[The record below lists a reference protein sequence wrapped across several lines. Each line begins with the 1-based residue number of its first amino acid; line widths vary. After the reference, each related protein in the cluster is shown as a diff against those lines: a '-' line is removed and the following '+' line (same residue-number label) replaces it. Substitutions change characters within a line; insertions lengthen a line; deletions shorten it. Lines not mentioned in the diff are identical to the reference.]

1 MTLQRLLICLFF
13 SWLSLLSVPSALA
26 QQVPVRATESMQY
39 WIDAQGSATVEDV
52 MGLSPSNFA
61 PLEGA
66 KAQQLGATSAMW
78 LRYEL
83 PQQTSQFDRYLKL
96 EGPPFMNRISLY
108 QRDTSGKWVEQRAG
122 DHLPNAQW
130 SYPAI
135 SPNFKLESSTQG
147 VVWLRIQE
155 FPSPSRPTLSLIDEN
170 DYRSQQLRGLL
181 LIGCYFGFCLLVLYL
196 GVVYWRLH
204 RDSVFV
210 SYVAYV
216 ACMIGL
222 QLCFTGVGQA
232 VFWRSA
238 GAWNDV
244 IIACF
249 AQWVVATGLWFV
261 RQVIALQRHSPRLN
275 QFVKAW
281 CVFGFVFPLVYALSI
296 SPTTLR
302 ILNLYGIASVIL
314 SIAITLW
321 TWKKG
326 ESYGKWATLAFLPLH
341 LAYIFPGLR
350 LAGVVQDGWV
360 TQYAF
365 LIGSAIE
372 IPALLYLLHR
382 RAKEFGENAARMQSV
397 RSTDALT
404 GLPILPVLE
413 LRLGDA
419 MERAKRQETQCA
431 FLIVE
436 LQNYAAIVN
445 KEGRLAGEQALVLM
459 ASRLQDCA
467 RSIDTVCRLGDTR
480 MGILIEPPVSTFKIS
495 ELAQS
500 IVTKG
505 LMRLSNDPQE
515 ITHVYCIG
523 TIALPFHQTSEE
535 SPALDAQSIL
545 NFAQE
550 QLGKVPVT
558 SSRKIFKLPLTDGDL
573 ADFAQSSRRP
583 AAESKPVWHA
593 K

>member
-1 MTLQRLLICLFF
+1 MTAQRLLIRIAL
-13 SWLSLLSVPSALA
+13 SWLCLLSLPSIANH
-26 QQVPVRATESMQY
+26 RATAFMQY
-39 WIDAQGSATVEDV
+39 WIDAQGSATVEEV
-52 MGLSPSNFA
+52 MRLESSSFK

-66 KAQQLGATSAMW
+66 KAQQLSATSAMW

-83 PQQTSQFDRYLKL
+83 PQRKGELDRFLKL

-108 QRDTSGKWVEQRAG
+108 QRDTSGKWAEQTAG
-122 DHLPNAQW
+122 DHVANAAW

-135 SPNFKLESSTQG
+135 APYFKLAPSTEG

-155 FPSPSRPTLSLIDEN
+155 FPSPSRPTLSLMDEN
-170 DYRSQQLRGLL
+170 EYRAQQLNGLL

-196 GVVYWRLH
+196 GFVYWRLH
-204 RDSVFV
+204 RDNVFLAYV
-210 SYVAYV
+210 SYV

-232 VFWRSA
+232 VLWRNA

-244 IIACF
+244 LIAVF
-249 AQWVVATGLWFV
+249 AEWVVATGLWFL
-261 RQVIALQRHSPRLN
+261 RQIIALRRHSPRLN
-275 QFVKAW
+275 QFIKAW
-281 CVFGFVFPLVYALSI
+281 CVFGFIYPFVYALSI
-296 SPTTLR
+296 SPATLG
-302 ILNLYGIASVIL
+302 ILNLYGILSVIL
-314 SIAITLW
+314 SIAASLW
-321 TWKKG
+321 AWRQG
-326 ESYGKWATLAFLPLH
+326 EPYGKWATLAFLPLH

-350 LAGVVQDGWV
+350 LAGVIHDGWV

-419 MERAKRQETQCA
+419 IERARRQDTQCA

-436 LQNYAAIVN
+436 LQNHAQIVA
-445 KEGRLAGEQALVLM
+445 KKGRLAGEQALVLM
-459 ASRLQDCA
+459 ASRLESCA
-467 RSIDTVCRLGDTR
+467 RSIDTVCRLSDTR
-480 MGILIEPPVSTFKIS
+480 IGILVEPPTTSFKMGQ
-495 ELAQS
+495 LAQS

-505 LMRLSNDPQE
+505 LMRASDDLQE
-515 ITHVYCIG
+515 ITHVYCVG
-523 TIALPFHQTSEE
+523 TMALPLQEATDQT
-535 SPALDAQSIL
+535 PALMAQDIL
-545 NFAQE
+545 SSSQSE
-550 QLGKVPVT
+550 LDKVPVT
-558 SSRKIFKLPLTDGDL
+558 SSRKIFKLPLTESDL
-573 ADFAQSSRRP
+573 ADFVQSKKDATVHSQP
-583 AAESKPVWHA
+583 AVP
-593 K
+593 